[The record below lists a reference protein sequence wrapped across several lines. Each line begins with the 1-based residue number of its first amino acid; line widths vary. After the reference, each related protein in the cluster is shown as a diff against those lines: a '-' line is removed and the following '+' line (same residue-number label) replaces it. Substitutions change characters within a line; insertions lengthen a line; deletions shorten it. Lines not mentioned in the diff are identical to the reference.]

1 MIYIG
6 KFLHTTNQQEKD
18 ESRRR
23 HGEFNLIVSAPDT
36 QAAVALFRQRLDK
49 VRGEKDFFEGESV
62 IYLLHILE
70 MESVPADRARMFD
83 FQSTAGDPVMP
94 YISCQAPT
102 GGADGCRILDWQE
115 NRPGVDGQATVPFL
129 KFSA

>member
-23 HGEFNLIVSAPDT
+23 HGEFNLIVSAEDK
-36 QAAVALFRQRLDK
+36 QSAVALFQQRLGK
-49 VRGEKDFFEGESV
+49 VRGEKDFFEGESY
-62 IYLLHILE
+62 IYLLHLLE
-70 MESVPADRARMFD
+70 MESIPTDRARMFD

-102 GGADGCRILDWQE
+102 GEADGCRILDWQE
-115 NRPGVDGQATVPFL
+115 NRPGLDGQSAVPFL